1 MTTSIIIKPHAVEP
15 NTGVELTVFGEGET
29 QTYFVPNGETFDT
42 VIFGTKRFI
51 AKESQAPNENDAV
64 DVRIGNVSARSF
76 NPSNNQ
82 TVDGTKMLVETL
94 ADYIESEVPKCRR
107 RSVAL
112 THLETASM
120 YAVKANFY
128 TDN

>member
-1 MTTSIIIKPHAVEP
+1 MTTTIFIEPHAVEP
-15 NTGVELTVFGEGET
+15 NEGVELTVFGDGET
-29 QTYFVPNGETFDT
+29 QTYFVPNGEKFDT
-42 VIFGTKRFI
+42 VIFGGKRFI
-51 AKESQAPNENDAV
+51 AKEAKAPSDDKSEDI
-64 DVRIGNVSARSF
+64 RIGNVSARSF

-94 ADYIESEVPKCRR
+94 ADYIEAEVPKCRR